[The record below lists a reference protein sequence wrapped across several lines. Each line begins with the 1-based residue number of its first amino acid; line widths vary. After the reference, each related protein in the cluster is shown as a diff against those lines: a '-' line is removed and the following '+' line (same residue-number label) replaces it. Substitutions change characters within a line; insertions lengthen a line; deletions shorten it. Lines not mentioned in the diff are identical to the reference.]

1 MISNAEGVISRR
13 TFKKINFCLPEISPL
28 AAENLNIVSCRS
40 PPFPSNPVIPIGKTG
55 SKAYPPFCWGLPV
68 FICTL
73 TSVALSV
80 ITFIT
85 FIKPNHC
92 EYNYLNSFQKRGRLS
107 MARRIS
113 SIIYLILILMT
124 AGCGYNTIQTNEEAV
139 KAAWGD
145 VEAAYQRRNDLI
157 PNLVEVVKGY
167 AAHERETLTAVTE
180 ARAKVGSIQMNK
192 NLLEDPAAFSQF
204 QNAQGAM
211 SSALSRLMVVVE
223 RYPDLKANQNFQ
235 DLQHQLEGTENR
247 INVARVRYN
256 KAVEVF
262 NGSIRVFPNNLTNKF
277 ILGLKLKEP
286 FKAEAGAEKAPKVKF

>member
-1 MISNAEGVISRR
+1 MR
-13 TFKKINFCLPEISPL
+13 KHFC
-28 AAENLNIVSCRS
+28 
-40 PPFPSNPVIPIGKTG
+40 
-55 SKAYPPFCWGLPV
+55 YY
-68 FICTL
+68 FIFLMLFL
-73 TSVALSV
+73 TMS
-80 ITFIT
+80 
-85 FIKPNHC
+85 
-92 EYNYLNSFQKRGRLS
+92 
-107 MARRIS
+107 
-113 SIIYLILILMT
+113 
-124 AGCGYNTIQTNEEAV
+124 GCGYNTIQTNEEAV

-157 PNLVEVVKGY
+157 PNLVEVVKAY
-167 AAHERETLTAVTE
+167 AKHEKETLTAVTE

-192 NLLEDPAAFSQF
+192 NLLEDPQAFGQF
-204 QNAQGAM
+204 QAAQGAM